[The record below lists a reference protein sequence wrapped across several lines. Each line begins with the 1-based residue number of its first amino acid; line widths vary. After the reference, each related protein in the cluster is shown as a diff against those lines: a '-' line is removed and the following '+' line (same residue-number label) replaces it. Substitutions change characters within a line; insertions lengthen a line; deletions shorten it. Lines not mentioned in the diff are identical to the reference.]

1 MNLLNNQ
8 LLHAFDRVFVF
19 KAEVELGGTN
29 RFVCGVVPDLEVGV
43 VQGLFASDP
52 FRRIKV
58 KHPGQ
63 EINRER
69 VGMGDEGRERN
80 AGLDGERADIL
91 LSTGRTNT
99 AKSVL
104 GRGSQ
109 IVQNLVEL
117 INVAGRSE
125 YSIDHEGIRACSLSA
140 LEDRLSEE

>member
-8 LLHAFDRVFVF
+8 LLHPFDRVFIF
-19 KAEVELGGTN
+19 KAEVELGRAN
-29 RFVCGVVPDLEVGV
+29 RFVCGVVPDLKVGV
-43 VQGLFASDP
+43 VQGLLTSDS
-52 FRRIKV
+52 FRRIEV
-58 KHPGQ
+58 KHSGQ
-63 EINRER
+63 EINGKRIG
-69 VGMGDEGRERN
+69 VGDEGRERN

-99 AKSVL
+99 AKGVL

-109 IVQNLVEL
+109 IVQDLVEL